1 MSRVG
6 KKSIT
11 LPDKVTVKVNGS
23 SVQVEGPK
31 GKLSWTLPEG
41 ITATVEGNQ
50 LSVDRVGES
59 RQLRALHGTN
69 RSLLNNMVIGVSE
82 GFVKNL
88 EIVGVGFR
96 AAVKGNILDLNL
108 GKSHPINQVIP
119 EGLKVTVTENTKVTV
134 EGIDKQVVGQ
144 FAAEVRAYYPR
155 NPTRARVCV
164 SSVKL
169 SAARKARASVSN
181 SGNNY
186 YNIFTHDE
194 YYQSQSHPRQGPPP
208 HPQKGFRNG
217 FPPPPGC
224 LFLQPPRLCPDHRR
238 YGGQDYLLRF
248 HGRASIADPSKL
260 ANCATATKV
269 GNLIGERAKA
279 ANVTE
284 VVFDRGGFKFCGK
297 VKALADAARETG
309 LKF

>member
-144 FAAEVRAYYPR
+144 FAAEVRAYYPPEPYKGKGVR
-155 NPTRARVCV
+155 FVGEVIR
-164 SSVKL
+164 
-169 SAARKARASVSN
+169 RK
-181 SGNNY
+181 
-186 YNIFTHDE
+186 E
-194 YYQSQSHPRQGPPP
+194 
-208 HPQKGFRNG
+208 
-217 FPPPPGC
+217 
-224 LFLQPPRLCPDHRR
+224 
-238 YGGQDYLLRF
+238 
-248 HGRASIADPSKL
+248 
-260 ANCATATKV
+260 
-269 GNLIGERAKA
+269 
-279 ANVTE
+279 
-284 VVFDRGGFKFCGK
+284 GK
-297 VKALADAARETG
+297 TG
-309 LKF
+309 KK

>member
-108 GKSHPINQVIP
+108 GKSNPINQVIP

-144 FAAEVRAYYPR
+144 FAAEVRAYYPPEPYKGKGVR
-155 NPTRARVCV
+155 FVGEVIRRKEGK
-164 SSVKL
+164 SV
-169 SAARKARASVSN
+169 
-181 SGNNY
+181 
-186 YNIFTHDE
+186 
-194 YYQSQSHPRQGPPP
+194 
-208 HPQKGFRNG
+208 
-217 FPPPPGC
+217 
-224 LFLQPPRLCPDHRR
+224 
-238 YGGQDYLLRF
+238 
-248 HGRASIADPSKL
+248 
-260 ANCATATKV
+260 
-269 GNLIGERAKA
+269 
-279 ANVTE
+279 
-284 VVFDRGGFKFCGK
+284 GK
-297 VKALADAARETG
+297 
-309 LKF
+309 